1 MLIVISEK
9 QAGTLLVKKY
19 KGSDVVN
26 HLQPVQPPQQQT
38 TLLAPPANPNK
49 AHLDSMGIVQVFART
64 DLSEQDYKQYLDST
78 PPGLSP
84 RNGTSLNSSSAG
96 LTAFVWEQAK
106 KENPKP
112 QLLLPVPLVGVK
124 GTRSRMDV
132 WMRAHGC
139 FSLSLFRSVAGSYEI
154 SIYRTRGS
162 EAATGLDPS
171 TIA

>member
-26 HLQPVQPPQQQT
+26 HLQPVQPQQQQT
-38 TLLAPPANPNK
+38 TLMAPPANPNK
-49 AHLDSMGIVQVFART
+49 VHLDSMGIVQVFART

-78 PPGLSP
+78 PPGLCALD
-84 RNGTSLNSSSAG
+84 RTTVHFTSSG

-124 GTRSRMDV
+124 G
-132 WMRAHGC
+132 
-139 FSLSLFRSVAGSYEI
+139 E
-154 SIYRTRGS
+154 
-162 EAATGLDPS
+162 
-171 TIA
+171 